1 MPPEIRHCSQIL
13 YIKFMQGPHD
23 SLAFSLWGCYTIVQ
37 NEGKEACAVYL
48 VSVKPQDVDDLIF
61 GGSEERTV
69 SER

>member
-1 MPPEIRHCSQIL
+1 MI
-13 YIKFMQGPHD
+13 
-23 SLAFSLWGCYTIVQ
+23 Q
-37 NEGKEACAVYL
+37 NKRKEACEVYL

>member
-1 MPPEIRHCSQIL
+1 M
-13 YIKFMQGPHD
+13 
-23 SLAFSLWGCYTIVQ
+23 VQ
-37 NEGKEACAVYL
+37 NKRKEACAVYL

>member
-1 MPPEIRHCSQIL
+1 
-13 YIKFMQGPHD
+13 MQDPHN

-37 NEGKEACAVYL
+37 NKRKEACAVYL

>member
-1 MPPEIRHCSQIL
+1 
-13 YIKFMQGPHD
+13 MQGPHN
-23 SLAFSLWGCYTIVQ
+23 SLAFFFQSCYTILQ
-37 NEGKEACAVYL
+37 KKRKEACAVNL